1 MHSMPNPNKLRACLQ
16 PFRRSSNR
24 IDIGAG
30 ATHKRRSSDSDCN
43 GTAATAAMTAAAAAK
58 TTQQQPQAPQA
69 SNQAALKRQKN
80 SNSGESDAANDGD
93 DSQLDSPPEM
103 AL

>member
-1 MHSMPNPNKLRACLQ
+1 
-16 PFRRSSNR
+16 
-24 IDIGAG
+24 
-30 ATHKRRSSDSDCN
+30 
-43 GTAATAAMTAAAAAK
+43 MTAAAAAK

-69 SNQAALKRQKN
+69 SNQAALTRQKN